1 MSAPRYARVPR
12 FRAKPDKHSGKRLRA
27 KFGRFCE
34 PFAMQNLG
42 AFSGEK

>member
-12 FRAKPDKHSGKRLRA
+12 FRAKPDKYSEKQFRT

-34 PFAMQNLG
+34 PFAGQDFE
-42 AFSGEK
+42 AFSVEK